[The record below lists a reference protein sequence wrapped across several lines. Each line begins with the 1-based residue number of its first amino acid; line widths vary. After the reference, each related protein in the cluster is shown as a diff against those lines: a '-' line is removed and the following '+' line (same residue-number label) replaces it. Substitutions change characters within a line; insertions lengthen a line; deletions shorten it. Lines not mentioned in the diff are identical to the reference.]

1 MYSPSFT
8 PSIEQIDK
16 DISDF
21 QDDLLSLPRSSHR
34 RPALL
39 SSLALIRMCRFLL
52 LHDGRDLETSNLQST
67 HAIFLPFRRSIE
79 GRPNLISTFFFL
91 TEALFWRS
99 REYEE
104 PGDVMY
110 CIKYLRYLR
119 DQSLK
124 ALGITSNR
132 VTASIVRALAF
143 RVELGP
149 GNVTQG
155 VEEMS
160 ILCRELVSSD
170 LSGPEL
176 NVSVED
182 YARAV
187 LPYLYN
193 SLNPSQQVIECLRE
207 ANARLP
213 DSHVVSF
220 ALSKYLFHR
229 FFETQSNEYYENA
242 MALLDKAIASH
253 SPEDGPGENLRR
265 SLTLAA
271 QFARYRFVFC
281 ENPDYLEDA
290 IIRTRAHLGSISLE
304 DPERGDIIQSLV
316 ELEATLR
323 RIRYHKWYSRSDPS
337 NPEIVDLSSFSHLTT
352 SLAESNA
359 VKKPS
364 ITVLDRFQ
372 HLRAIDSID
381 RITSKADI
389 EEAIK
394 YCRLLLTSLQSP
406 DDAMIITSLT
416 VSRLGNFLY
425 RAFTVTNNP
434 VYLNESID
442 VHRGVLKLP
451 SAH

>member
-8 PSIEQIDK
+8 ASIEQIDK

-21 QDDLLSLPRSSHR
+21 QDDLLSLPRSNHR
-34 RPALL
+34 RPAILL
-39 SSLALIRMCRFLL
+39 SLALIRLCRFLL
-52 LHDGRDLETSNLQST
+52 LHDGRGLETSNLQSIC
-67 HAIFLPFRRSIE
+67 AIFLPFRRSIE
-79 GRPNLISTFFFL
+79 GRPNLISTFSFL

-110 CIKYLRYLR
+110 CIKYLHYLR
-119 DQSLK
+119 DQSVK

-160 ILCRELVSSD
+160 ILCRELLSSD

-193 SLNPSQQVIECLRE
+193 SWNPSQQVIECLRE

-242 MALLDKAIASH
+242 IALLDKAIGSH
-253 SPEDGPGENLRR
+253 SPEDGPGENLQR

-271 QFARYRFVFC
+271 QFARYRFVFN

-316 ELEATLR
+316 ELERQRFDGFGITNGIPEAT
-323 RIRYHKWYSRSDPS
+323 PS

-359 VKKPS
+359 VKRPS
-364 ITVLDRFQ
+364 MTTLDRFQ
-372 HLRAIDSID
+372 HLRVIDSID
-381 RITSKADI
+381 RITNKADI

-394 YCRLLLTSLQSP
+394 YCRLLLTSLQNP

-416 VSRLGNFLY
+416 VRRSGNFLY
-425 RAFTVTNNP
+425 RAFTLTDNP
-434 VYLNESID
+434 VYLNESI
-442 VHRGVLKLP
+442 LIN
-451 SAH
+451 